1 MRIMAIIP
9 VERIIKSI
17 FLIRGQKVLKALLD
31 SDLTELYQVQTRGLI
46 QAGIEKIIISFF

>member
-1 MRIMAIIP
+1 MAIIP